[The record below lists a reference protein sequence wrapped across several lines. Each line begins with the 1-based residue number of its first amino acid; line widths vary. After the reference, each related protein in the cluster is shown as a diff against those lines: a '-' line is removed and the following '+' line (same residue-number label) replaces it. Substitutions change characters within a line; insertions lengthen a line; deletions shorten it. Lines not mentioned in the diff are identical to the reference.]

1 MPESPAAQSAYDV
14 LGVSPTST
22 EDELR
27 RAYRLRLRETH
38 PDTGGSAIQFQAVQ
52 AAWSR
57 IGTAADRAIYDAGS
71 GNRFDRSGG
80 PGPAGGAGGDSAG
93 SPGAGM
99 GGRASGASRGTP
111 STLKARS
118 FGHPGG
124 DERVHYLTLIREW
137 VGRGVE
143 LTDPYDPALV
153 RSAPREIRRWL
164 AKAIA
169 EEETARIVSTMGIGF
184 TVWNNVLVGRTGE
197 NVDHV
202 VLGPAGLFA
211 IASHDWGSE
220 VRLSKSELVG
230 DDIADDEDPLRS
242 LGQSAR
248 MLSKSLGVT
257 FTALVVVVPDDDLA
271 VGCAQVERGRLAGAV
286 VVRRSVLPQ
295 LLRNGVSGVV
305 PGGRGGEE
313 RASVDR
319 IFELRSRLQDSI
331 RFV

>member
-38 PDTGGSAIQFQAVQ
+38 PDTGGSATQFQAVQ
-52 AAWSR
+52 VAWSR

-80 PGPAGGAGGDSAG
+80 ETGAGRGSGSGGGAGS
-93 SPGAGM
+93 GM
-99 GGRASGASRGTP
+99 GSRASGASQGTP

-124 DERVHYLTLIREW
+124 DERVHYLTLMREW

-143 LTDPYDPALV
+143 LKDPYDPALV

-197 NVDHV
+197 NIDHV

-230 DDIADDEDPLRS
+230 DDIADDEEPLRN
-242 LGQSAR
+242 LGQSSR
-248 MLSKSLGVT
+248 MLSKSLGVK
-257 FTALVVVVPDDDLA
+257 FTALVVVVPDEDLA
-271 VGCAQVERGRLAGAV
+271 VGYAQVERGRIAGAV

-305 PGGRGGEE
+305 PGGRGGPE